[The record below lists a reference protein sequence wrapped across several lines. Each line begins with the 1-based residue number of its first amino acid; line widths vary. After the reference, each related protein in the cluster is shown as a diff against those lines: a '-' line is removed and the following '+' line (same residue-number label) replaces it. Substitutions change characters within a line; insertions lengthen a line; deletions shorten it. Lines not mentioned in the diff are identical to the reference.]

1 MTVPVP
7 WIPTEE
13 RVIKYVIELLKAS
26 RGKVIAELGCGDGR
40 IAIALAKA
48 GSRVLCIE
56 LRRELARKARQ
67 NIRKEGVNNLVTV
80 IEDDFT
86 RVPLNNVD
94 GVYAYLTEESNVKL
108 KHKLESELKDGARVV
123 TLDFPI
129 LGWEPAHVIIVTS
142 VNGGRPRTLF
152 LYIKGKL

>member
-1 MTVPVP
+1 MTAPVP
-7 WIPTEE
+7 WIPTER
-13 RVIKYVIELLKAS
+13 RVIKYIVELLKAR

-40 IAIALAKA
+40 VAIALAKA
-48 GSRVLCIE
+48 GSKVLCIE
-56 LRRELARKARQ
+56 LRRELVNRAKQ
-67 NIRKEGVNNLVTV
+67 NIREEGVDSLVTV
-80 IEDDFT
+80 IEEDFT
-86 RVPLNNVD
+86 SVPLRSVN

-129 LGWEPAHVIIVTS
+129 LEWEPTHVTIVTS